1 MPVGQ
6 NGNVLQECVSFDRL
20 QQPEELKPVSFAMG
34 ALATKPL
41 CTPGPQISTA
51 ARAVAG
57 LRTGADFA

>member
-6 NGNVLQECVSFDRL
+6 NGNFLQECVDFDKL
-20 QQPEELKPVSFAMG
+20 QQPGELKPFSFAMG

-41 CTPGPQISTA
+41 RSPGPQVSTA

-57 LRTGADFA
+57 LRTGAGFA